1 MEPTLDN
8 LQRIAHSLAKRALK
22 NGHDPNF
29 YSPFARSAKRS
40 LGINICGGKP
50 DDVTVLL
57 AVLFINMLDITKKF
71 IEQCSSTLGQFDSEC
86 VNLLVRFFHYQDA
99 CTQLLVLSKNLKE
112 KF

>member
-1 MEPTLDN
+1 MQQYLKKLKKITEPTLDN
-8 LQRIAHSLAKRALK
+8 LQRIAQNLARRALE

-57 AVLFINMLDITKKF
+57 AVVK
-71 IEQCSSTLGQFDSEC
+71 STCL
-86 VNLLVRFFHYQDA
+86 
-99 CTQLLVLSKNLKE
+99 
-112 KF
+112 